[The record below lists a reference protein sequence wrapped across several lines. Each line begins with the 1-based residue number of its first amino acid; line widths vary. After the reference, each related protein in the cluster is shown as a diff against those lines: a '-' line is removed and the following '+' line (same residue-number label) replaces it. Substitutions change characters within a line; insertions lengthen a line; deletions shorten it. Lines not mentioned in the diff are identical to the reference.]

1 MAVRVGFG
9 GGVESWS
16 GLGGD
21 DCIGDGWWG
30 GEVRGGWGAV
40 RGRDSKPSVSLSAL
54 ASSPTQSKNSG
65 EFLMEHWV
73 WQLMSWQFMI

>member
-30 GEVRGGWGAV
+30 GVELQR
-40 RGRDSKPSVSLSAL
+40 RSLK
-54 ASSPTQSKNSG
+54 TNHNDDNHHYDDHD
-65 EFLMEHWV
+65 E
-73 WQLMSWQFMI
+73 

>member
-1 MAVRVGFG
+1 MAVRAGFG

-30 GEVRGGWGAV
+30 GVKLHFSFIGYGWVWAGLWSLAV
-40 RGRDSKPSVSLSAL
+40 RDLEV
-54 ASSPTQSKNSG
+54 
-65 EFLMEHWV
+65 
-73 WQLMSWQFMI
+73 

>member
-30 GEVRGGWGAV
+30 GVKLHFSLTGVRVVLGWTVEPGCA
-40 RGRDSKPSVSLSAL
+40 
-54 ASSPTQSKNSG
+54 
-65 EFLMEHWV
+65 
-73 WQLMSWQFMI
+73 